1 MPGSLPPMRI
11 LVVCLGNICRSPL
24 AEAALRSELEAAGLG
39 DEVTVDSAG
48 TGDWNVGKPP
58 DPRML
63 RAAGATGLELAGAAR
78 MIEGQDLANSDL
90 ILVMDD
96 QNLAD
101 VLALAPDDETRAKV
115 RLFLDYAGQGQVAVA
130 DPYHGTDDGFS
141 AVVTV
146 VREAAKAIVASIAA
160 AGRPSA

>member
-1 MPGSLPPMRI
+1 MRI

-24 AEAALRSELEAAGLG
+24 AEAALREELVAVGLG

-63 RAAGATGLELAGAAR
+63 RAASATGLELAGSAR

-90 ILVMDD
+90 ILVMDR

-101 VLALAPDDETRAKV
+101 VQALAPDAQTRAKV
-115 RLFLDYAGQGQVAVA
+115 RLYLDYAGQGDIEVP
-130 DPYHGTDDGFS
+130 DPYHGVDDDFT
-141 AVVTV
+141 AVVPV
-146 VREAAKAIVASIAA
+146 VRDAARSIAASIAG
-160 AGRPSA
+160 AGRATA

>member
-1 MPGSLPPMRI
+1 MRI

-48 TGDWNVGKPP
+48 TGDWNLGKPP
-58 DPRML
+58 DPRMV
-63 RAAGATGLELAGAAR
+63 RAAGGTGLALAGAAR

-90 ILVMDD
+90 ILVMDR

-115 RLFLDYAGQGQVAVA
+115 RLYLDYAGQGEADVP
-130 DPYHGTDDGFS
+130 DPYHGSDEDFT
-141 AVVTV
+141 AVVPV
-146 VREAAKAIVASIAA
+146 VREAAKAIVAALA
-160 AGRPSA
+160 GAGRPTA

>member
-1 MPGSLPPMRI
+1 MTGSLRGMRI

-24 AEAALRSELEAAGLG
+24 AEAALREELAAVGLG

-63 RAAGATGLELAGAAR
+63 RAAAAAGMEYSGTAR
-78 MIEGQDLANSDL
+78 MIDTQDLANSDL
-90 ILVMDD
+90 ILVMDR

-115 RLFLDYAGQGQVAVA
+115 RLYLDYAGQGEVEVP
-130 DPYHGTDDGFS
+130 DPYHGGDDDFS
-141 AVVTV
+141 AVVPV
-146 VREAAKAIVASIAA
+146 VRDAARTIAASLAKAGRA
-160 AGRPSA
+160 AG